1 MPNKTRYIISAD
13 RDYVVKLEDGTEIEI
28 SGTNLIEICKGIV
41 KIKQFKDKLIDLD
54 ETGKA
59 WF

>member
-13 RDYVVKLEDGTEIEI
+13 RDYVVKLEDGTEIEV

-41 KIKQFKDKLIDLD
+41 KIKQFKDKLTDLD

>member
-13 RDYVVKLEDGTEIEI
+13 RDYVIKLENGTEIEV
-28 SGTNLIEICKGIV
+28 SGTNLIEICKGLIKV
-41 KIKQFKDKLIDLD
+41 KQVKEKFTELD
-54 ETGKA
+54 EQGKA